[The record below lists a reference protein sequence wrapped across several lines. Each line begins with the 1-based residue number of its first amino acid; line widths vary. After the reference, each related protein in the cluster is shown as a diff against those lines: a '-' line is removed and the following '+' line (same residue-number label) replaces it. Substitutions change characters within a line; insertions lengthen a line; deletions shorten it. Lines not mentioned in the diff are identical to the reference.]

1 MHQGVLVRINGVLP
15 DSKMGKEGAGTSC
28 SIFQTTQSGRF
39 HLLVDAGNGVLDS
52 INQSASELGFSHMP
66 DAILI
71 THAHMG
77 HISDLPA
84 LISSHPN
91 SKVYCTKECQDQI
104 AKELLSLAGNRAF
117 VAAEPGQILSVGPF
131 LVQPILADHA
141 GMPGCAIYI
150 IKIHDIKIIAGWDF
164 LSLPNA
170 DQNLFWKPDL
180 LILGTE
186 TYNDHPSTGLISI
199 SEAYNIVRRWNAKDC
214 FIVHYSGQKDIEDA
228 RNQWFRGPTRPLAP
242 DELQKTIDDHLR
254 VSGDSGKFD
263 IKVGRQGMVWRPSD
277 EIDEEQTIS
286 HKIEIEALE
295 KYVMSIEKLP
305 DGKLNFMIEDS
316 IHRLSS
322 EFANPHTE
330 NNDRVLVAEP
340 VKSLMMK
347 GPELRMSLT
356 PQEQE
361 SIIRVDIIK
370 GKKPVFADDI
380 RISKKETQKLLR
392 YIEKNF

>member
-104 AKELLSLAGNRAF
+104 AKELPSLAGNRAF

-186 TYNDHPSTGLISI
+186 TYNDHPSTGSISI

-228 RNQWFRGPTRPLAP
+228 TNQWFRGPTRPLAP

-254 VSGDSGKFD
+254 VTGDSGKFD
-263 IKVGRQGMVWRPSD
+263 IRVARQGMVWTHTD
-277 EIDEEQTIS
+277 NAEEENAIG

-295 KYVMSIEKLP
+295 KYVMSIEKMP
-305 DGKLNFMIEDS
+305 DGKLNLMIEDS

-322 EFANPHTE
+322 EFANPHTK
-330 NNDRVLVAEP
+330 NNDNILVAEP
-340 VKSLMMK
+340 IKELMMK

-370 GKKPVFADDI
+370 GKKAIFADDI
-380 RISKKETQKLLR
+380 RISKKETQKLIR